1 MNKRTKIQ
9 VASPIFI
16 GNENKYLTECIE
28 SGWISSNGRFIKAFE
43 EQFAEFCGTKH
54 AITCSNGTAALHLAL
69 LVYGIGIGDEVIVP
83 TLTYVASANAVT
95 YCGAHPVFVDSE
107 ANTWNINP
115 ELIEAKITDKTKGI
129 IVVHLYGHPVDMDA
143 VNTIA
148 RKHNLVVIEDAAE
161 AHGALYKGK
170 IAGSL
175 GDIATFSFYGNKI
188 ITTGEGGIVVTN
200 DDEVAAKLRLLKGQG
215 MSPTQRYWFPIVG
228 YNYRMTNMQ
237 AAIGLAQI
245 ENIDWHL
252 SKRKEVSRLYY
263 QYLAPLSNYIELP
276 VQEDWASHSFW
287 MYTILL
293 KSTVKMTRD
302 EFMDALDNQGV
313 ETRPIFY
320 PMHILPIYQEDTN
333 SYPVAN
339 DVAARGFNLPTHGL
353 LKEEDIAFIAK
364 QIENICF
371 KLSI

>member
-1 MNKRTKIQ
+1 MNKKTKIP

-16 GNENKYLTECIE
+16 GNENKYVVECVE

-43 EQFAEFCGTKH
+43 EKFAEFCGTKH
-54 AITCSNGTAALHLAL
+54 ALTCSNGTVALHLAL
-69 LVYGIGIGDEVIVP
+69 LAYGIGAGDEVIVP

-95 YCGAHPVFVDSE
+95 YCGARPVFVDSE

-115 ELIEAKITDKTKGI
+115 ELIEAKITDTTKGI

-143 VNTIA
+143 VMKIA

-161 AHGALYKGK
+161 AHGALYKGRV
-170 IAGSL
+170 AGSL

-188 ITTGEGGIVVTN
+188 ITTGEGGMVVTN

-237 AAIGLAQI
+237 AAVGLAQL

-252 SKRKEVSRLYY
+252 SKRREIARLYH
-263 QYLAPLSNYIELP
+263 QYLALLSDYIELP
-276 VQEDWASHSFW
+276 LEEDWASHSFW

-293 KSTVKMTRD
+293 KNTVKLTRD
-302 EFMDALDNQGV
+302 EFMEALDRQGI

-320 PMHILPIYQEDTN
+320 PMHILPIYQEDAN

-339 DVAARGFNLPTHGL
+339 DVASRGLNLPTHGL
-353 LKEEDIAFIAK
+353 LKEEDIVYIAK

-371 KLSI
+371 DLSL

>member
-16 GNENKYLTECIE
+16 GNENKYVTECVE

-54 AITCSNGTAALHLAL
+54 AITCSNGTVALHLAL
-69 LVYGIGIGDEVIVP
+69 LAYGIGVGDEVIVP

-95 YCGAHPVFVDSE
+95 YCGARPVFVDSE
-107 ANTWNINP
+107 AKTWNINP

-143 VNTIA
+143 VIRIA
-148 RKHNLVVIEDAAE
+148 RKHNLVIIEDAAE

-188 ITTGEGGIVVTN
+188 ITTGEGGMVVTN
-200 DDEVAAKLRLLKGQG
+200 NDEVAAKLRLLKGQG

-252 SKRKEVSRLYY
+252 SKRKEVARLYY

-276 VQEDWASHSFW
+276 VEEDWASHSFW

-293 KSTVKMTRD
+293 KNTVRMKRD
-302 EFMDALDNQGV
+302 DFMNALDNQGV

-320 PMHILPIYQEDTN
+320 PMHILPIYQEDTS

-339 DVAARGFNLPTHGL
+339 DVSSRGFNLPTHGL
-353 LKEEDIAFIAK
+353 LKEEDIAFIAQ

-371 KLSI
+371 KLSL